1 MAYEPVWAIGTG
13 IVPSSGQIEDVH
25 GFLRRRL
32 EGLLSG
38 QAAGVRLLYGG
49 SVKPDNAGVIGTLSN
64 VDGMLVGGASLKA
77 ETVHRDRGRLS
88 LRLRRTAGAP

>member
-1 MAYEPVWAIGTG
+1 MGDRHG
-13 IVPSSGQIEDVH
+13 LVPSAGQIEDVH

-38 QAAGVRLLYGG
+38 RAAGVRLLYGG
-49 SVKPDNAGVIGTLSN
+49 SVKPDNAEAIGALSN

-77 ETVHRDRGRLS
+77 KDFIEIAAAYR
-88 LRLRRTAGAP
+88 